1 MVNVPGGSKGC
12 TECRRRKVKCGKH
25 SALPL
30 TVALA
35 KVARSGTAD
44 MWEMQEDWIKVWWVS
59 TDIQGT
65 IIDQSLTIPRPDIV
79 QLHLVFYSDALWL
92 SMAFH

>member
-1 MVNVPGGSKGC
+1 
-12 TECRRRKVKCGKH
+12 
-25 SALPL
+25 
-30 TVALA
+30 
-35 KVARSGTAD
+35 

-65 IIDQSLTIPRPDIV
+65 IIDQSLTIPRPNIV
-79 QLHLVFYSDALWL
+79 QLHLVFYSDAMWL